1 MLKVMKT
8 AYSVFLLT
16 RLSIAL
22 IFIILGF
29 APTSAFA
36 QSEESGLAK
45 VVDEPGETP
54 VLLELF
60 TSQGCSSCPPAD
72 ALFQE
77 LSTKPG
83 VITLSFSVDYWNYLG
98 WHDTLSSPENS
109 ERQRGYALARGDG
122 KVYTPQ
128 VVVDGIKHVNGA
140 NEAAIEMAIRTAK
153 RRLRDVKVTMSMRAE
168 GDSLLVDIGSAPAA
182 SDMRQATVW
191 LAVAKDEET
200 VKITRGENRGETI
213 SYSHPVRE
221 LMPVGIWKGEPTTLR
236 LPLKDLHAIGGD
248 CLVSM
253 LQVEGA
259 GPILGTAMFEP
270 KQELKTSSSP

>member
-1 MLKVMKT
+1 MLTVMRS
-8 AYSVFLLT
+8 AYSETILARLGAAVFFL
-16 RLSIAL
+16 
-22 IFIILGF
+22 ILGLGATF
-29 APTSAFA
+29 ATVKA
-36 QSEESGLAK
+36 EETGLVKAL
-45 VVDEPGETP
+45 DTPSNTP

-72 ALFQE
+72 ALFDE
-77 LSTKPG
+77 LRNKPG
-83 VITLSFSVDYWNYLG
+83 IITLSFSVDYWNYLG

-109 ERQRGYALARGDG
+109 DRQRDYALSRGDG

-140 NEAAIEMAIRTAK
+140 NEAAIEMAIRTAE

-168 GDSLLVDIGSAPAA
+168 GDSLIVDIGGAPAT

-191 LAVAKDEET
+191 LAVARNEET

-213 SYSHPVRE
+213 TYTHPVRE
-221 LMPVGIWKGEPTTLR
+221 LMPVGMWEGEPTTLR
-236 LPLKDLHAIGGD
+236 LPLKDLRAIGGD

-259 GPILGTAMFEP
+259 GPILGAAMFQP
-270 KQELKTSSSP
+270 RQELRTSGP

>member
-1 MLKVMKT
+1 MLRVMKT
-8 AYSVFLLT
+8 AYSETSRARIGAAAVF
-16 RLSIAL
+16 
-22 IFIILGF
+22 FILGLGATF
-29 APTSAFA
+29 AIAKADNAS
-36 QSEESGLAK
+36 LAK
-45 VVDEPGETP
+45 ALDKSTDTP

-72 ALFQE
+72 ALFDE
-77 LSTKPG
+77 LRDKPG

-109 ERQRGYALARGDG
+109 DRQRDYALSRGDG

-128 VVVDGIKHVNGA
+128 LVVDGIKHVNGA
-140 NEAAIEMAIRTAK
+140 NEAAIEMAIRTAE
-153 RRLRDVKVTMSMRAE
+153 RRLKDVKVTMSMRAE
-168 GDSLLVDIGSAPAA
+168 GDSLLVDIGGAPAT

-200 VKITRGENRGETI
+200 VEITRGENRGETI
-213 SYSHPVRE
+213 TYTHPVRE
-221 LMPVGIWKGEPTTLR
+221 LMPVGMWKGEPTTLR

-259 GPILGTAMFEP
+259 GPILGAAMFQP
-270 KQELKTSSSP
+270 AQELKTSGP

>member
-1 MLKVMKT
+1 MLKVMRS
-8 AYSVFLLT
+8 AYSETVLARLGAAVFF
-16 RLSIAL
+16 S
-22 IFIILGF
+22 ILGLGATF
-29 APTSAFA
+29 ATVKA
-36 QSEESGLAK
+36 EETGLAK
-45 VVDEPGETP
+45 ALDTPSNTP

-72 ALFQE
+72 ALFDE
-77 LSTKPG
+77 LRNKPG
-83 VITLSFSVDYWNYLG
+83 IITLSFSVDYWNYLG
-98 WHDTLSSPENS
+98 WHDTLSRPENS
-109 ERQRGYALARGDG
+109 DRQRDYALSRGDG

-140 NEAAIEMAIRTAK
+140 NEAAIEMAIRTAE

-168 GDSLLVDIGSAPAA
+168 GDSLIVDIGGAPAT

-191 LAVAKDEET
+191 LAVAKNEET

-213 SYSHPVRE
+213 TYTHPVRE
-221 LMPVGIWKGEPTTLR
+221 LMPVGMWKGEPTTLR

-259 GPILGTAMFEP
+259 GPILGAAMFQP
-270 KQELKTSSSP
+270 RQELRTSGP

>member
-1 MLKVMKT
+1 MLRVMKT
-8 AYSVFLLT
+8 AYSETSLARIGAAAVF
-16 RLSIAL
+16 
-22 IFIILGF
+22 FILGLGATF
-29 APTSAFA
+29 AIAKADNAS
-36 QSEESGLAK
+36 LAK
-45 VVDEPGETP
+45 ALDKPTDTP

-72 ALFQE
+72 ALFDE
-77 LSTKPG
+77 LRDKPG
-83 VITLSFSVDYWNYLG
+83 IITLSFSVDYWNYLG

-109 ERQRGYALARGDG
+109 DRQRDYALSRGDG

-140 NEAAIEMAIRTAK
+140 NEAAIEMAIRTAE
-153 RRLRDVKVTMSMRAE
+153 RRLKDVKVTMSMRAE
-168 GDSLLVDIGSAPAA
+168 GDSLLVDIGGAPAT

-200 VKITRGENRGETI
+200 VEITRGENRGETI
-213 SYSHPVRE
+213 TYTHPVRE
-221 LMPVGIWKGEPTTLR
+221 LMPVGMWKGEPTTLR

-259 GPILGTAMFEP
+259 GPILGAAMFQP
-270 KQELKTSSSP
+270 RQELKTSGP

>member
-1 MLKVMKT
+1 MLRVMKT
-8 AYSVFLLT
+8 AYSETSLARIGAAAVF
-16 RLSIAL
+16 
-22 IFIILGF
+22 FILGLGATF
-29 APTSAFA
+29 AIAKADNAS
-36 QSEESGLAK
+36 LAK
-45 VVDEPGETP
+45 ALDKSTDTP

-72 ALFQE
+72 ALFDE
-77 LSTKPG
+77 LRDKPG

-109 ERQRGYALARGDG
+109 DRQRDYALSRGDG

-128 VVVDGIKHVNGA
+128 LVVDGIKHVNGA
-140 NEAAIEMAIRTAK
+140 NEAAIEMAIRTAE
-153 RRLRDVKVTMSMRAE
+153 RRLKDVKVTMSMRAE
-168 GDSLLVDIGSAPAA
+168 GDSLLVDIGGAPAT

-200 VKITRGENRGETI
+200 VEITRGENRGETI
-213 SYSHPVRE
+213 TYTHPVRE
-221 LMPVGIWKGEPTTLR
+221 LMPVGMWKGEPTTLR

-259 GPILGTAMFEP
+259 GPILGAAMFQP
-270 KQELKTSSSP
+270 RQELKTSGP

>member
-1 MLKVMKT
+1 MLRVMKT
-8 AYSVFLLT
+8 AYSETSLARIGTAAVF
-16 RLSIAL
+16 
-22 IFIILGF
+22 FILGLGATF
-29 APTSAFA
+29 AIAKADNAS
-36 QSEESGLAK
+36 LAK
-45 VVDEPGETP
+45 ALDKPTDTP

-72 ALFQE
+72 ALFDE
-77 LSTKPG
+77 LRDKPG

-109 ERQRGYALARGDG
+109 DRQRDYALSRGDG

-128 VVVDGIKHVNGA
+128 LVVDGIKHVNGA
-140 NEAAIEMAIRTAK
+140 NEAAIEMAIRTAE
-153 RRLRDVKVTMSMRAE
+153 RRLKDVKVTMSMRAE
-168 GDSLLVDIGSAPAA
+168 GDSLLVDIGGAPAT

-200 VKITRGENRGETI
+200 VEITRGENRGETI
-213 SYSHPVRE
+213 TYTHPVRE
-221 LMPVGIWKGEPTTLR
+221 LMPVGMWKGEPTTLR

-259 GPILGTAMFEP
+259 GPILGAAMFQP
-270 KQELKTSSSP
+270 RQELKTSGP

>member
-1 MLKVMKT
+1 MKT
-8 AYSVFLLT
+8 AYSETSRARIVAAAVF
-16 RLSIAL
+16 
-22 IFIILGF
+22 FILGLGATF
-29 APTSAFA
+29 AIAKADNAS
-36 QSEESGLAK
+36 LAK
-45 VVDEPGETP
+45 ALDKSTDTP

-72 ALFQE
+72 ALFDE
-77 LSTKPG
+77 LRDKPG

-109 ERQRGYALARGDG
+109 DRQRDYALSRGDG

-128 VVVDGIKHVNGA
+128 LVVDGIKHVNGA
-140 NEAAIEMAIRTAK
+140 NEAAIEMAIRTVE
-153 RRLRDVKVTMSMRAE
+153 RRLKDVKVTMSMRAE
-168 GDSLLVDIGSAPAA
+168 GDSLLVDIGGAPAT

-200 VKITRGENRGETI
+200 VEITRGENRGETI
-213 SYSHPVRE
+213 TYTHPVRE
-221 LMPVGIWKGEPTTLR
+221 LMPVGMWKGEPTTLR

-259 GPILGTAMFEP
+259 GPILGAAMFQP
-270 KQELKTSSSP
+270 AQELKTSGP

>member
-1 MLKVMKT
+1 MLHVMTFAISKK
-8 AYSVFLLT
+8 
-16 RLSIAL
+16 SIVQLGGAL
-22 IFIILGF
+22 ALVLLGF
-29 APTSAFA
+29 GASASIGQAEDASSIQVPDQTS
-36 QSEESGLAK
+36 
-45 VVDEPGETP
+45 DTP

-72 ALFQE
+72 ALFDE
-77 LSTKPG
+77 LRSKPG

-98 WHDTLSSPENS
+98 WHDTLSTPENS
-109 ERQRGYALARGDG
+109 ERQRDYALARGDG

-128 VVVDGIKHVNGA
+128 VVVDGIQHVNGA
-140 NEAAIEMAIRTAK
+140 NEAAIEMAIRTTE
-153 RRLRDVKVTMSMRAE
+153 RRLKNVKVPMTMRAE
-168 GDSLLVDIGSAPAA
+168 GDSLLVDIAEAPAT

-213 SYSHPVRE
+213 TYTHPVRE
-221 LMPVGIWKGEPTTLR
+221 LMPVGMWKGEPTTLR

-248 CLVSM
+248 CLVAM

-259 GPILGTAMFEP
+259 GPILGAAMFEP
-270 KQELKTSSSP
+270 R